1 MVKLTID
8 GIAVEVKDGA
18 TILEAAKVA
27 GINIPTLCYLKEL
40 NEIAACRVCV
50 VEVKGASKL
59 AAACNTKATEG
70 MEVLT
75 NSPKVRKARKTNVEL
90 ILSQH
95 DCNCAFCVRNGNCA
109 LQSLSADLGVTAL
122 SFNNDYEEFN
132 WDTNFPLIRN
142 ASKCIKCMRCVQ
154 VCDKVQNLH
163 VWDVTNTGARTTVV
177 TKGGVDIKDSNCS
190 LCGQCIT
197 HCPVGALYAR
207 DDVARAFDAIAD
219 EEKVTVVQIAPAAR
233 GAWGKEFGLDVKDA
247 TVEKMVAAI
256 RAMGVDYIFDTN
268 FSADLTIMEE
278 ASEFL
283 ERITSGK
290 EHKYPMFTSCCP
302 GWVRFV
308 KSQYPEILENL
319 STAKSPQQMF
329 GAVIKSYFAQKL
341 EKDPSQI
348 CVISVMPCVAKKH
361 EADIPELADKAGNK
375 NIDVVITTR
384 ELARMIKAEH
394 IDVNALE
401 DGKFDTPFGK
411 ASGAGVIFGT
421 TGGVMEAAL
430 RTAYNMVCGENAD
443 INAFSEVRGENPWK
457 EAQFTINGN
466 TLKVAVVSGL
476 GNTRNLIEA
485 LKAGKVSY
493 DFVEVMACP
502 GGCSNGG
509 GQPISFNE
517 ERGCVIADNLRA
529 LDEASD
535 IRYSHENPDIKAL
548 YDEFLGK
555 PLSERSHEYLHTHHT
570 V

>member
-8 GIAVEVKDGA
+8 GIAVQVNEGA
-18 TILEAAKVA
+18 TILEAAKQV
-27 GINIPTLCYLKEL
+27 GINIPTLCYLKEI

-50 VEVKGASKL
+50 VEIKGVSKL
-59 AAACNTKATEG
+59 AAACNTKAVEG

-75 NSPKVRKARKTNVEL
+75 NSPKVRKARKANVEL

-109 LQSLSADLGVTAL
+109 LQSLSAQLGITSLDL
-122 SFNNDYEEFN
+122 NNDYEKFDWEK
-132 WDTNFPLIRN
+132 DFPLIRN
-142 ASKCIKCMRCVQ
+142 ASKCIKCMRCIQ

-177 TKGGVDIKDSNCS
+177 TKGGVNIKDSNCS

-207 DDVARAFDAIAD
+207 DDVSRAFEALAD
-219 EEKVTVVQIAPAAR
+219 EDKITVVQIAPATR
-233 GAWGKEFGLDVKDA
+233 GAWGKEFGLDIKDA
-247 TVEKMVAAI
+247 TAEKMVSAI
-256 RAMGVDYIFDTN
+256 RAIGVDYVFDTN

-283 ERITSGK
+283 ERISSGK
-290 EHKYPMFTSCCP
+290 EYKYPMFTSCCP
-302 GWVRFV
+302 GWVRFI
-308 KSQYPEILENL
+308 KSQYPELVENL
-319 STAKSPQQMF
+319 SSAKSPQQMF

-341 EKDPSQI
+341 QKDPSEI

-375 NIDVVITTR
+375 NVDIVLTTR

-394 IDVNALE
+394 IDVNNLPE
-401 DGKFDTPFGK
+401 GGFDTPFGT

-443 INAFSEVRGENPWK
+443 INAFSAVRGENPWK
-457 EAQFTINGN
+457 EAQVNING
-466 TLKVAVVSGL
+466 TELKVAVVSGL
-476 GNTRNLIEA
+476 GNTRSLIDA
-485 LKAGKVSY
+485 IKAGKVKY

-502 GGCSNGG
+502 GGCANGG

-517 ERGCVIADNLRA
+517 ERGCEIGLNLRA
-529 LDEASD
+529 LDEASK
-535 IRYSHENPDIKAL
+535 IRYSHENPDIQAL
-548 YDEFLGK
+548 YSEFLEK

>member
-18 TILEAAKVA
+18 TILEAAKAA
-27 GINIPTLCYLKEL
+27 GINIPTLCYLKEI

-50 VEVKGASKL
+50 VEIKGVSKL

-75 NSPKVRKARKTNVEL
+75 NSAKVRKARKTNVEL

-109 LQSLSADLGVTAL
+109 LQSLSADLGITSL
-122 SFNNDYEEFN
+122 DFNNDYEEFK
-132 WDTNFPLIRN
+132 WDTQFPLIRN

-177 TKGGVDIKDSNCS
+177 TKGGIDFKDSNCS

-207 DDVARAFDAIAD
+207 DDVARAYEAIAD
-219 EEKVTVVQIAPAAR
+219 EEKVTVVQVAPATR

-247 TVEKMVAAI
+247 TVEKMIAAI

-278 ASEFL
+278 ASEFI

-290 EHKYPMFTSCCP
+290 EYKYPMFTSCCP

-308 KSQYPEILENL
+308 KSQYPELLDNL

-348 CVISVMPCVAKKH
+348 TVISVMPCVAKKD
-361 EADIPELADKAGNK
+361 EADIPELKDRAGNK
-375 NIDVVITTR
+375 NIDIVITTR

-457 EAQFTINGN
+457 EAQFTINGK

-485 LKAGKVSY
+485 VKAGKVSY

-502 GGCSNGG
+502 GGCANGG

-517 ERGCVIADNLRA
+517 ERAGVIAQNLRA
-529 LDEASD
+529 LDEAAE

-555 PLSERSHEYLHTHHT
+555 PLSERSHEYLHTHHK

>member
-18 TILEAAKVA
+18 TILEAAKAA
-27 GINIPTLCYLKEL
+27 GINIPTLCYLKEI

-50 VEVKGASKL
+50 VEIKGVSKL

-109 LQSLSADLGVTAL
+109 LQSVSADLGITRMDY
-122 SFNNDYEEFN
+122 NNDYEEFK
-132 WDTNFPLIRN
+132 WDTEFPLIRN

-163 VWDVTNTGARTTVV
+163 VWDVTNTGARTTVT
-177 TKGGVDIKDSNCS
+177 TKGGIDFKDSNCS

-207 DDVARAFDAIAD
+207 DDVARAFEAIAD
-219 EEKVTVVQIAPAAR
+219 EEKVTVVQVAPATR
-233 GAWGKEFGLDVKDA
+233 GAWGKEFGLSVKEA
-247 TVEKMVAAI
+247 TVEKMIAAI

-278 ASEFL
+278 ASEFI

-290 EHKYPMFTSCCP
+290 EYKYPMFTSCCP

-308 KSQYPEILENL
+308 KSQYPELLENL

-348 CVISVMPCVAKKH
+348 TVISVMPCVAKKD
-361 EADIPELADKAGNK
+361 EADIPELVDRAGNK

-394 IDVNALE
+394 IDVTALE

-457 EAQFTINGN
+457 EAQFTLNGK

-485 LKAGKVSY
+485 VKAGKVSY

-517 ERGCVIADNLRA
+517 ERGCVIAENLRA
-529 LDEASD
+529 LDEASE
-535 IRYSHENPDIKAL
+535 IRYSHENPDINAL

-555 PLSERSHEYLHTHHT
+555 PLSEVSHEYLHTHHT

>member
-18 TILEAAKVA
+18 TILEAAKAA
-27 GINIPTLCYLKEL
+27 GINIPTLCYLKEI

-50 VEVKGASKL
+50 VEIKGVSKL
-59 AAACNTKATEG
+59 AAACNTKAADG

-75 NSPKVRKARKTNVEL
+75 NSPKVRKARKANVEL

-95 DCNCAFCVRNGNCA
+95 DCNCA
-109 LQSLSADLGVTAL
+109 LQSLSADLGITSL
-122 SFNNDYEEFN
+122 KFNNDYEEFK
-132 WDTNFPLIRN
+132 WDADFPLIRN

-219 EEKVTVVQIAPAAR
+219 EEKITVVQIAPAAR
-233 GAWGKEFGLDVKDA
+233 GAWGKEFGLSVEEA

-278 ASEFL
+278 GSEFI

-290 EHKYPMFTSCCP
+290 EYKYPMFTSCCP

-308 KSQYPEILENL
+308 KSQYPELIENL

-329 GAVIKSYFAQKL
+329 GAIIKSYFAQKL

-348 CVISVMPCVAKKH
+348 CVISVMPCVAKKS

-394 IDVNALE
+394 IDVNALQNGE
-401 DGKFDTPFGK
+401 FDTPFGK
-411 ASGAGVIFGT
+411 SSGAGVIFGT

-430 RTAYNMVCGENAD
+430 RTAYNLLTGENAD

-457 EAQFTINGN
+457 EAQFTVNGKA
-466 TLKVAVVSGL
+466 LKVAVVSGL
-476 GNTRNLIEA
+476 ANTRNLIEA
-485 LKAGKVSY
+485 IKAGKVSY

-509 GQPISFNE
+509 GQPISLNGE
-517 ERGCVIADNLRA
+517 CAGDIADNLRA
-529 LDEASD
+529 LDEAAP

>member
-18 TILEAAKVA
+18 TILEAAKAA
-27 GINIPTLCYLKEL
+27 GINIPTLCYLKEI

-50 VEVKGASKL
+50 VEIKGVSKL

-75 NSPKVRKARKTNVEL
+75 NSAKVRKARKTNVEL

-109 LQSLSADLGVTAL
+109 LQSLSADLGITSL
-122 SFNNDYEEFN
+122 DFNNDYEEFK
-132 WDTNFPLIRN
+132 WDTQFPLIRN

-177 TKGGVDIKDSNCS
+177 TKGGIDFKDSNCS

-207 DDVARAFDAIAD
+207 DDVARAFEAIAD
-219 EEKVTVVQIAPAAR
+219 EEKVTVVQVAPATR

-247 TVEKMVAAI
+247 TVEKMIAAI

-278 ASEFL
+278 ASEFI

-290 EHKYPMFTSCCP
+290 EYKYPMFTSCCP

-308 KSQYPEILENL
+308 KSQYPELLDNL

-348 CVISVMPCVAKKH
+348 TVISVMPCVAKKD
-361 EADIPELADKAGNK
+361 EADIPELKDRAGNK
-375 NIDVVITTR
+375 NIDIVITTR

-421 TGGVMEAAL
+421 TGGVMESAL

-457 EAQFTINGN
+457 EAQFTINGK

-485 LKAGKVSY
+485 VKAGKVSY

-502 GGCSNGG
+502 GGCANGG

-517 ERGCVIADNLRA
+517 ERAGVIAQNLRA
-529 LDEASD
+529 LDEAAE

-555 PLSERSHEYLHTHHT
+555 PLSERSHEYLHTHHK

>member
-18 TILEAAKVA
+18 TILEAAKAA
-27 GINIPTLCYLKEL
+27 GINIPTLCYLKEI

-50 VEVKGASKL
+50 VEIKGVSKL

-75 NSPKVRKARKTNVEL
+75 NSVKVRKARKTNVEL

-109 LQSLSADLGVTAL
+109 LQSLSADLGITSL
-122 SFNNDYEEFN
+122 DFNNDYEEFK
-132 WDTNFPLIRN
+132 WDTQFPLIRN

-177 TKGGVDIKDSNCS
+177 TKGGIDFKDSNCS

-207 DDVARAFDAIAD
+207 DDVARAFEAIAD
-219 EEKVTVVQIAPAAR
+219 EEKVTVVQVAPATR

-247 TVEKMVAAI
+247 TVEKMIAAI

-278 ASEFL
+278 ASEFI

-290 EHKYPMFTSCCP
+290 EYKYPMFTSCCP

-308 KSQYPEILENL
+308 KSQYPELVENL

-348 CVISVMPCVAKKH
+348 TVISVMPCVAKKD
-361 EADIPELADKAGNK
+361 EADIPELKDRAGNK
-375 NIDVVITTR
+375 NIDIVITTR

-457 EAQFTINGN
+457 EAQFTINGK

-485 LKAGKVSY
+485 VKAGKVSY

-502 GGCSNGG
+502 GGCANGG

-517 ERGCVIADNLRA
+517 ERAGVIAQNLRA
-529 LDEASD
+529 LDEAAE

-555 PLSERSHEYLHTHHT
+555 PLSERSHEYLHTHHK

>member
-18 TILEAAKVA
+18 TILEAAKAA
-27 GINIPTLCYLKEL
+27 GINIPTLCYLKEI

-50 VEVKGASKL
+50 VEIKGVSKL

-75 NSPKVRKARKTNVEL
+75 NSAKVRKARKTNVEL

-109 LQSLSADLGVTAL
+109 LQSLSADLGITSL
-122 SFNNDYEEFN
+122 DFNNDYEEFK
-132 WDTNFPLIRN
+132 WDTQFPLIRN

-177 TKGGVDIKDSNCS
+177 TKGGIDFKDSNCS

-207 DDVARAFDAIAD
+207 DDVARAFEAIAD
-219 EEKVTVVQIAPAAR
+219 EEKVTVVQVAPATR

-247 TVEKMVAAI
+247 TVEKMIAAI

-278 ASEFL
+278 ASEFI

-290 EHKYPMFTSCCP
+290 EYKYPMFTSCCP

-308 KSQYPEILENL
+308 KSQYPELLDNL

-348 CVISVMPCVAKKH
+348 TVISVMPCVAKKD
-361 EADIPELADKAGNK
+361 EADIPELKDRAGNK
-375 NIDVVITTR
+375 NIDIVITTR

-457 EAQFTINGN
+457 EAQFTINGK

-485 LKAGKVSY
+485 VKAGKVSY

-502 GGCSNGG
+502 GGCANGG

-517 ERGCVIADNLRA
+517 ERAGVIAQNLRA
-529 LDEASD
+529 LDEAAE

-555 PLSERSHEYLHTHHT
+555 PLSERSHEYLHTHHK